1 MRLFRKILFSALIII
16 FILSVQA
23 YASEIANTVK
33 VRFKTGNIPTL
44 VENNV
49 RFELYDDTGVVN
61 FDTVSHR
68 LKRGQNEF
76 EIEFALPY
84 YPIGTK
90 FFLEIDDG
98 VKGATYEG
106 VYSSRHLLETRT
118 VKDENGE
125 IRNITEFE
133 MELDCYWNKEASIKI
148 ENSNK
153 TDYSY
158 RITESDVYVTLD
170 LIKALGIQYEPH
182 LTEDKPYFKLY
193 TDSFHN
199 AVFYIDDIYAVFG
212 SDALNLPEPV
222 YMEDFM
228 PYVPLS
234 RVAVYFAC
242 NYNLVADSEYLREIT
257 LTPSVYSDKYI
268 KEKAVNSTD
277 ISSKTNY
284 MIWVSKKDFEVN
296 IFTGSQNK
304 WTHLITYPCSIGA
317 PGTPT
322 IEGQFEYHQR
332 QPRWNYDKYYC
343 GPVMR
348 FYRGYAFHS
357 YLIRYDGRVY
367 DGRLGMKISL
377 GCVRMHPND
386 IGWMSENIPLNTK
399 VYITP

>member
-1 MRLFRKILFSALIII
+1 MKLFRNSLFSALIIT
-16 FILSVQA
+16 FLLSLQA
-23 YASEIANTVK
+23 YASETANTIK

-61 FDTVSHR
+61 FDTVSHQ
-68 LKRGQNEF
+68 LKRGQGDF
-76 EIEFALPY
+76 EIEFALPN

-90 FFLEIDDG
+90 FRLAIGEG
-98 VKGATYEG
+98 VKGATHNGIYALE
-106 VYSSRHLLETRT
+106 HLLET
-118 VKDENGE
+118 KSIEDENGD
-125 IRNITEFE
+125 IKNITEFQ

-148 ENSNK
+148 EGSDK
-153 TDYSY
+153 TDFN
-158 RITESDVYVTLD
+158 RRVTENEVYVTLD
-170 LIKALGIQYEPH
+170 LIEALGIKYEPH
-182 LTEDKPYFKLY
+182 LTEEKPYFKLY
-193 TDSFHN
+193 TDNYHI
-199 AVFYIDDIYAVFG
+199 AVFYIDDIYAAFG
-212 SDALNLPEPV
+212 NDALNLPEPV
-222 YMEDFM
+222 YLENSM

-242 NYNLVADSEYLREIT
+242 NYNLVSDSEYLREIT

-268 KEKAVNSTD
+268 KEKAVNSKD

-317 PGTPT
+317 PSTPT
-322 IEGQFEYHQR
+322 VEGQFEYHQQ
-332 QPRWNYDKYYC
+332 QPRWTYDKYYC
-343 GPVMR
+343 APIMR

-367 DGRLGMKISL
+367 DGRLGMKISH
-377 GCVRMHPND
+377 GCVRMRPED
-386 IGWMSENIPLNTK
+386 IGWMAANIPLYTK
-399 VYITP
+399 VYITS